1 MKKSPAILLLLCLTC
16 LCNGQNLSRYE
27 ADATVSKF
35 QNTVT
40 FLADDMNAGRGSGTL
55 GIQAAGQYIVSHFR
69 EAGLLPWMWNYTQS
83 FQYRDTTI
91 MRNVIGWVPS
101 VVPSDDYVLVCA
113 HYDHLGTINGTIYN
127 GADDNASGVAA
138 LIVMAEMFAQMRREG
153 GGPCK
158 NLIFVAFDGKESS
171 SAGAKHFLKAWPFER
186 RRLTAVVNMDILGTD
201 LVPYGKN
208 HSYLI
213 ALGEETLPYRYRGY
227 LDYLARRI
235 RYNMQV
241 GLDFYGSRDFTRM
254 IYRTGD
260 QSVFAEAGIPA
271 VLLTSGFHQHTYKAS
286 DDADIIN
293 YPLLRRRT
301 LLIFNFVNH
310 LCGD

>member
-101 VVPSDDYVLVCA
+101 VAPSDDYVLVCA

-153 GGPCK
+153 RGPCK

-227 LDYLARRI
+227 LDYLSRRI